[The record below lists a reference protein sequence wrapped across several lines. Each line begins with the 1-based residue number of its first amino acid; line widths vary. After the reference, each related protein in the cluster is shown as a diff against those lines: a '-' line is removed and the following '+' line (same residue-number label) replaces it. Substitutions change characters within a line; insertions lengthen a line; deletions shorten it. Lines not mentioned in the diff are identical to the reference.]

1 MHQLF
6 DLLQPLRLTEIVD
19 IGANPIDGD
28 PPYKTLLQSKLCKIT
43 GFEPQL
49 EALAKL
55 NQQKSEL
62 EQYLPYAVG
71 DGNRHTLKVCQYSGM
86 TSLLEPDQNTFDNF
100 AALKANATVINRVPI
115 ATHQLDDI
123 VEIQELD
130 FLKIDIQGTEL
141 SVFCSG
147 RQKLS
152 NAVVIQT
159 EISFV
164 TLYENQPSF
173 GEIDIELRNQGFIP
187 HCFAAV
193 KKWPISP
200 FMYQNEPLQAVNQ
213 LLEADIV
220 YVRDFTQPQKID
232 NEQLKHLALIAH
244 CCYQS
249 FDLTL
254 RCINLLEQR
263 TALPVGTQQTYIDLL
278 NYSNSRN

>member
-6 DLLQPLRLTEIVD
+6 NLLQPLRLTEIVD

-28 PPYKTLLQSKLCKIT
+28 PPYKTLLQSKLCKVT

-49 EALAKL
+49 EALEKL
-55 NQQKSEL
+55 NTQKSDL
-62 EQYLPYAVG
+62 EQYLPYAIA
-71 DGNRHTLKVCQYSGM
+71 DGNMHTLRVCQYSGM

-100 AALKANATVINRVPI
+100 LALKANATVMERVPI
-115 ATHQLDDI
+115 STSKLDDI
-123 VEIQELD
+123 VEIQALD
-130 FLKIDIQGTEL
+130 FLKIDIQGAEL
-141 SVFCSG
+141 AVFLSG
-147 RQKLS
+147 KEKLR

-173 GEIDIELRNQGFIP
+173 GEIDIELRSQGFIP
-187 HCFAAV
+187 HCFSAV

-200 FMYQNEPLQAVNQ
+200 FMFENEPLRGVNQ

-232 NEQLKHLALIAH
+232 NEQLKHLAMIAH

-263 TALPVGTQQTYIDLL
+263 AALPANTQQLYINML
-278 NYSNSRN
+278 NSSHHTA

>member
-6 DLLQPLRLTEIVD
+6 NLLQPQRLTEIVD

-28 PPYKTLLQSKLCKIT
+28 PPYKTLLQSKLCRVT

-49 EALAKL
+49 DALAKL

-62 EQYLPYAVG
+62 EQYLPYAIG
-71 DGNRHTLKVCQYSGM
+71 DGNTHTLRICQYSGM
-86 TSLLEPDQNTFDNF
+86 TSLLEPDQNTLDNF
-100 AALKANATVINRVPI
+100 IALKANAAVLERVPI
-115 ATHQLDDI
+115 ATHKLDDI
-123 VEIQELD
+123 QEIQQLD

-141 SVFCSG
+141 SVFRSG
-147 RQKLS
+147 REKLS
-152 NAVVIQT
+152 NVVAIQT

-164 TLYENQPSF
+164 TIYENQPSF

-200 FMYQNEPLQAVNQ
+200 FIYENAPLQAVNQ

-220 YVRDFTQPQKID
+220 YVRDFTQPQNISD
-232 NEQLKHLALIAH
+232 EQLKHLAFIAH

-263 TALPVGTQQTYIDLL
+263 AALPADSQQLYINML
-278 NYSNSRN
+278 NNSRNIV

>member
-6 DLLQPLRLTEIVD
+6 NLLQPQHLTEIVD

-28 PPYKTLLQSKLCKIT
+28 PPYKILLQSKLCKVT

-49 EALAKL
+49 EALEKL
-55 NQQKSEL
+55 NTQKSEL
-62 EQYLPYAVG
+62 EQYLPYAIG
-71 DGNRHTLKVCQYSGM
+71 DGNMHTLKVCQYSGM
-86 TSLLEPDQNTFDNF
+86 TSLLEPDQNTFNNF
-100 AALKANATVINRVPI
+100 VALKANATVMERVPI
-115 ATHQLDDI
+115 FTCKLDDI
-123 VEIQELD
+123 DEIQALD
-130 FLKIDIQGTEL
+130 FLKIDIQGAEL
-141 SVFCSG
+141 SVFLSG
-147 RQKLS
+147 KEKLR

-159 EISFV
+159 EISFI

-173 GEIDIELRNQGFIP
+173 GEIDIELRSQGFIP

-200 FMYQNEPLQAVNQ
+200 FMYENEPLRAVNQ

-220 YVRDFTQPQKID
+220 YVRDFTQPQNISD
-232 NEQLKHLALIAH
+232 EQLKHLALIAH
-244 CCYQS
+244 YCYQS

-263 TALPVGTQQTYIDLL
+263 TALPAGTQQLYINML
-278 NYSNSRN
+278 NNSHHVV

>member
-6 DLLQPLRLTEIVD
+6 NLLQPQRLTEIVD

-28 PPYKTLLQSKLCKIT
+28 PPYKTLLQSKLCRVT

-49 EALAKL
+49 DALAKL

-62 EQYLPYAVG
+62 EQYLPYAIG
-71 DGNRHTLKVCQYSGM
+71 DGNTHTLRICQYSGM
-86 TSLLEPDQNTFDNF
+86 TSLLEPDQNTLDNF
-100 AALKANATVINRVPI
+100 VALKANATVLERVPI
-115 ATHQLDDI
+115 ATHKLDDI
-123 VEIQELD
+123 QEIQQLD

-141 SVFCSG
+141 SVFRSG
-147 RQKLS
+147 REKLS
-152 NAVVIQT
+152 NVVAIQT

-164 TLYENQPSF
+164 TIYENQPSF

-200 FMYQNEPLQAVNQ
+200 FIYENAPLQAVNQ

-220 YVRDFTQPQKID
+220 YVRDFTQPQNISD
-232 NEQLKHLALIAH
+232 EQLKHLALIAH

-263 TALPVGTQQTYIDLL
+263 AALPADSQQLYINML
-278 NYSNSRN
+278 NNSRNIV